1 MFTLGSSLV
10 TWCSKW
16 QPTIALSSIE
26 AKYRCLADGTKK
38 TTWLRRLGE
47 EIGFCGT
54 QATSLMCDNQSSV
67 KLTKNLILHAKTKHI
82 EVQYHFIRENILSEE
97 IELTHVSTNEQLV
110 DIFTNPFGRIKFESM
125 RSRLQIQS
133 LEELNKLGI

>member
-1 MFTLGSSLV
+1 
-10 TWCSKW
+10 
-16 QPTIALSSIE
+16 
-26 AKYRCLADGTKK
+26 
-38 TTWLRRLGE
+38 
-47 EIGFCGT
+47 
-54 QATSLMCDNQSSV
+54 MCDNQSSV

-133 LEELNKLGI
+133 LKNLTN